1 MNAIDALIAKK
12 CAASESFNKA
22 YLEES
27 EKLEAAYSLM
37 KLREEEGLTQQE
49 LANRAGKPQST
60 IARIENAS
68 MNVTVSTLGEIAHS
82 VGKSLKIS
90 YV

>member
-1 MNAIDALIAKK
+1 MSAIDELIAKK
-12 CAASESFNKA
+12 RGASESFNKA

-27 EKLEAAYSLM
+27 EKLEAAYSIM
-37 KLREEEGLTQQE
+37 KLREAEGLTQQE
-49 LANRAGKPQST
+49 LANMAGKPQST

-68 MNVTVSTLGEIAHS
+68 INVTVTTLGEIAHS